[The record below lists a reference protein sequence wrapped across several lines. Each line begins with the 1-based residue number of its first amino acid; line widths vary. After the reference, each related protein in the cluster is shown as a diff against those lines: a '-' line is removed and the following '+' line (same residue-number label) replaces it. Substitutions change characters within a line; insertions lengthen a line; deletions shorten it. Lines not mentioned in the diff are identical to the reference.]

1 MLDRRPRPCD
11 TLSMRSSVLAALALP
26 LAACEATP
34 APLAPT
40 VAGPAAATPPATP
53 PAAVRLV
60 RAEQAAEALQG
71 QLKTALTS
79 AIAQGG
85 PVAAIDVC
93 ATMAPAIARSL
104 SVDGVTVGRT
114 ALRLRNPASVTP
126 DWLGR
131 TLEGWAKTPAS
142 DRLPTHRTLDDG
154 RFVYAAPITTQP
166 VCLTCHGAAIADDVK
181 AAIAARYPKD
191 EATGFAEGDLRGA
204 VWVELTN

>member
-1 MLDRRPRPCD
+1 MLDQRRRLCD
-11 TLSMRSSVLAALALP
+11 TLPMRSVVLAALALP

-34 APLAPT
+34 STPAPT
-40 VAGPAAATPPATP
+40 VAAPAAATPPPAP
-53 PAAVRLV
+53 PPAVRLV
-60 RAEQAAEALQG
+60 RAEQAAQALQG
-71 QLKTALTS
+71 QLKTALTG

-93 ATMAPAIARSL
+93 ATMAPTIAKSL
-104 SVDGVTVGRT
+104 SVDGVTVGRA

-126 DWLGR
+126 AWLGQ
-131 TLEGWAKTPAS
+131 TLEGWAKAPAAE
-142 DRLPTHRTLDDG
+142 RQPTHRTLDDG

-166 VCLTCHGAAIADDVK
+166 VCLTCHGATVTDDVK

>member
-1 MLDRRPRPCD
+1 
-11 TLSMRSSVLAALALP
+11 MRHAVLALALP
-26 LAACEATP
+26 LAACEAAPASAPTSAAPAVAPPKAPSTAPP
-34 APLAPT
+34 APT
-40 VAGPAAATPPATP
+40 AAA
-53 PAAVRLV
+53 RLV
-60 RAEQAAEALQG
+60 RAEQAAQALQG
-71 QLKTALTS
+71 QLKTALTG

-93 ATMAPAIARSL
+93 ATMAPSIAKAL

-126 DWLGR
+126 AWLGQ
-131 TLEGWAKTPAS
+131 TMEGWAKAPAAE
-142 DRLPTHRTLDDG
+142 RQPTHRTLEDG

-166 VCLTCHGAAIADDVK
+166 VCLTCHGAAVADDVK

>member
-1 MLDRRPRPCD
+1 MLDAAGGACEIGG
-11 TLSMRSSVLAALALP
+11 MRHLVCAAFALP
-26 LAACEATP
+26 LFACEAPPAAPTTAAPVAAP
-34 APLAPT
+34 AP
-40 VAGPAAATPPATP
+40 GPA
-53 PAAVRLV
+53 AAVRLV
-60 RAEQAAEALQG
+60 RAEQAAQALQG
-71 QLKTALTS
+71 QLKTALTG

-93 ATMAPAIARSL
+93 ATMAPSIAKSL
-104 SVDGVTVGRT
+104 SVDGVSVGRT

-126 DWLGR
+126 GWLGQ
-131 TLEGWAKTPAS
+131 TLEGWAKAPPAE
-142 DRLPTHRTLDDG
+142 RQPTHRTLDDG
-154 RFVYAAPITTQP
+154 RFVYAAPISTQP

>member
-1 MLDRRPRPCD
+1 
-11 TLSMRSSVLAALALP
+11 MRHAVLALALP
-26 LAACEATP
+26 LAACEAAPASAPTSAAPAVAPPTAPSTAPP
-34 APLAPT
+34 APT
-40 VAGPAAATPPATP
+40 AAA
-53 PAAVRLV
+53 RLV
-60 RAEQAAEALQG
+60 RAEQAAQALQG
-71 QLKTALTS
+71 QLKTALTG

-93 ATMAPAIARSL
+93 ATMAPSIAKAL

-126 DWLGR
+126 AWLGQ
-131 TLEGWAKTPAS
+131 TMEGWAKAPAAE
-142 DRLPTHRTLDDG
+142 RQPTHRTLEDG

-166 VCLTCHGAAIADDVK
+166 VCLTCHGAAVADDVK